1 MSISEQESVAT
12 LELLVAIAR
21 ADGVIEPAE
30 REALELA
37 FTDAALPAGT
47 TLATLYE
54 APYDVDAILARIT
67 TREAR
72 ERAFEAAFGLAKAD
86 GNCAPSEQAIL
97 DRARTAWEIA
107 DEKVGLLDRLVSEA
121 RDTVLPSNIQAITDP
136 VARAAAIKED
146 VLKYAILTAV
156 LGAFPL
162 PGVALI
168 TDFAVVGL
176 QVKLVRDIGQY
187 YGHTIDAHAAKSLF
201 ASVGVGIGARMAL
214 SNVAKFVPG
223 FGSAVGA
230 STAFAA
236 TWAVGRL
243 GVAYFENDGKM
254 DVDLLKKAFTDA
266 QKEGKDAYKANK
278 ETVDA
283 RAEANKDAIAALATE
298 RKEGKIT
305 EEQYQER
312 LAKLL

>member
-1 MSISEQESVAT
+1 MSITEQESLAT

-21 ADGVIEPAE
+21 ADGVVEPAE
-30 REALELA
+30 REALESA
-37 FTDAALPAGT
+37 FSVATLPAGT
-47 TLATLYE
+47 TLTALLETPVE
-54 APYDVDAILARIT
+54 VDGILARIKSPA
-67 TREAR
+67 AR
-72 ERAFEAAFGLAKAD
+72 ERAFEAAFTLAKAD
-86 GNCAPSEQAIL
+86 GNCVATEQAIL
-97 DRARTAWEIA
+97 DRARTVWEIPT
-107 DEKVGLLDRLVSEA
+107 EKVSVLDRLIAEA
-121 RDTVLPSNIQAITDP
+121 RDTVLPSNIQAIAEP
-136 VARAAAIKED
+136 AARAAAIKED
-146 VLKYAILTAV
+146 TLKYCILTAV

-187 YGHTIDAHAAKSLF
+187 YGHTIDAQAAKSLF

-230 STAFAA
+230 TTAFAA
-236 TWAVGRL
+236 TWAVSKL
-243 GVAYFENDGKM
+243 GVAYFENDGKL
-254 DVDLLKKAFTDA
+254 DADLLKKVFTDA

-278 ETVDA
+278 ETIDA
-283 RAEANKDAIAALATE
+283 RAEANKDALAALTTE

-305 EEQYQER
+305 EEEYQTR